1 MRYHVGSKEINI
13 TINSGKIAI
22 FFFIS
27 CLFYTTVWCDSWVI
41 VANGS
46 PFPVNELK
54 ESLKGR
60 KVLALDGAV
69 DRFKSLQL
77 YPDYI
82 LGDFDSVE
90 DPAYWGI
97 SAIFSE
103 IDEHHSPYRG
113 NFGTIIIPAGDQ
125 NYSDLEKGIIYCDEA
140 KASSLLIVQATGG
153 RMDHTLVN
161 IGLLKK
167 HYRPDRDLI
176 IVTEKEQIFYL
187 CNAEIVIEGG
197 VGEYCAIMGYPQALM
212 TTSGLAY
219 NGNEYPLKLG
229 VQESACNTI
238 VDSKATIS
246 IQGEA
251 LVILPKSCAFKVVK
265 RS

>member
-1 MRYHVGSKEINI
+1 M
-13 TINSGKIAI
+13 AI

-27 CLFYTTVWCDSWVI
+27 CLFYTTLWCDSWVI

-97 SAIFSE
+97 SALFSE
-103 IDEHHSPYRG
+103 IDEHHTPYRG
-113 NFGTIIIPAGDQ
+113 NFGTIIIPALDQ
-125 NYSDLEKGIIYCDEA
+125 NYSDLEKGIIYCDKA
-140 KASSLLIVQATGG
+140 KATSLLIVQATGRKNG
-153 RMDHTLVN
+153 S
-161 IGLLKK
+161 
-167 HYRPDRDLI
+167 Y
-176 IVTEKEQIFYL
+176 
-187 CNAEIVIEGG
+187 
-197 VGEYCAIMGYPQALM
+197 VGEYWIIKEILSTAPRSHPC
-212 TTSGLAY
+212 
-219 NGNEYPLKLG
+219 
-229 VQESACNTI
+229 
-238 VDSKATIS
+238 D
-246 IQGEA
+246 GERTN
-251 LVILPKSCAFKVVK
+251 LLSLQC
-265 RS
+265 